1 MISLTERDRIT
12 KQAIVDFIDAETTD
26 DACLKL
32 IASIEKIQTFSP
44 HFVEKAQETFPGLST
59 YTSLPE
65 NEKKLLDLFHEENS
79 LLSKVGGTLAF
90 IMANLISYDPVRKTL
105 TYIFAPTI
113 NPMNSKNVD
122 FSEPKEE
129 LISDLEKKLKKELG
143 LLGDIYPE
151 YKDWSF
157 REAYE
162 LVKVGKGMLDLKK
175 TITESRYTDIRGLSE
190 IYSKVLSG
198 HKKIQ
203 EHQGDLKEIMDE
215 VVNGEISSESNKMN
229 SFIEDYNNSCNVAVR
244 LSPAGYLFNAMTFPT
259 EDNFI
264 KLNIAEGTNNG
275 PWFEPYRIATIF
287 CLIEYFRSIKT

>member
-1 MISLTERDRIT
+1 MISLAERDRIT
-12 KQAIVDFIDAETTD
+12 KQAIVEFVDAETTD

-32 IASIEKIQTFSP
+32 IESIEKIQPFSP

-65 NEKKLLDLFHEENS
+65 NEKKLLDLFHEENR

-90 IMANLISYDPVRKTL
+90 IMANLISYDPVGKTL

-122 FSEPKEE
+122 SSEPKEE

-157 REAYE
+157 QEAYE

-175 TITESRYTDIRGLSE
+175 TITESRYADIKGLSG
-190 IYSKVLSG
+190 IYSNVLSG

-203 EHQGDLKEIMDE
+203 DHQRDLKEIMNDI
-215 VVNGEISSESNKMN
+215 VNGKMPSESNI
-229 SFIEDYNNSCNVAVR
+229 IERFLHDYNNFCKVEVR
-244 LSPAGYLFNAMTFPT
+244 LSPAGYLFNGMTFPS

-264 KLNIAEGTNNG
+264 NLNIAEGSDDD
-275 PWFEPYRIATIF
+275 PWFEPYRMGTIF

>member
-1 MISLTERDRIT
+1 MISLAERDRIT
-12 KQAIVDFIDAETTD
+12 KQAIVDFIGAETTD

-32 IASIEKIQTFSP
+32 IETIEKIQPFSP
-44 HFVEKAQETFPGLST
+44 HFVEKAQGAFPVLST
-59 YTSLPE
+59 YTALPK
-65 NEKKLLDLFHEENS
+65 NEKMLFDLFHEENK
-79 LLSKVGGTLAF
+79 LLTKVGGTLAF
-90 IMANLISYDPVRKTL
+90 IMANLISYDPVKKTF
-105 TYIFAPTI
+105 TYIIAPTI
-113 NPMNSKNVD
+113 DPMNSKNVD

-129 LISDLEKKLKKELG
+129 LINDLEKKLKKELG

-175 TITESRYTDIRGLSE
+175 TITESRYTDIKGLSE

-203 EHQGDLKEIMDE
+203 EHQGDLKKIMDE
-215 VVNGEISSESNKMN
+215 VVNGKIPSESSKMN

-264 KLNIAEGTNNG
+264 KLNIAEGTDDG

-287 CLIEYFRSIKT
+287 CLIEYFRSINS